1 MISAFSLD
9 HSKFTSIEAST
20 ALLAAHIS
28 IHESEAGKVLQSEDQ
43 ECRGAF
49 LILEG
54 NLQISFGTS
63 QHHAT
68 GVAGDF
74 VGVISSLMGKCSVIQ
89 VAVPSDSEDDFSAS
103 CFSLTSDKPG
113 QRCTYALI
121 SQHLLEMISERD
133 PKLLFANIPSYSA
146 GEPMVEFLDL
156 CVDWQQR
163 PCESNV
169 REGNEDRV
177 IKVLHGR
184 VRESA
189 KQREFGIGSFIGE
202 DMLFRKDAVVEES
215 KVNFVAVRESELATI
230 PVSLIEAMI
239 TSKAAMASAF
249 LPRLLARQQSIM
261 QEMTAAKRKI
271 DPIKTICL
279 LPVGVNS
286 GAGVHSL
293 TINAQRNAQMRLVEA
308 VEEGLESALTRH
320 NVLWT
325 SIDSGRAAELMGRQ
339 LFTTIGTLKMN
350 EFLAAQEDISR
361 ILIYVADSVF
371 SSWTKQCIQQVIFCK
386 KKQLLYHFF
395 RLI

>member
-1 MISAFSLD
+1 MQR
-9 HSKFTSIEAST
+9 E
-20 ALLAAHIS
+20 
-28 IHESEAGKVLQSEDQ
+28 GQ
-43 ECRGAF
+43 ECCGAF

-54 NLQISFGTS
+54 NLQISFGAS
-63 QHHAT
+63 EHHVC

-74 VGVISSLMGKCSVIQ
+74 VGIISSLMGKCSVIQ
-89 VAVPSDSEDDFSAS
+89 VKVPEDSMDDFSAS
-103 CFSLTSDKPG
+103 CLSLASDKPS

-146 GEPMVEFLDL
+146 GEPIVEFLDL

-163 PCESNV
+163 PCEANV

-184 VRESA
+184 VRESV

-202 DMLFRKDAVVEES
+202 ELLFLKPQSEVVES
-215 KVNFVAVRESELATI
+215 TSFVAVRQSELATI
-230 PVSLIEAMI
+230 PIPLIEAMI
-239 TSKAAMASAF
+239 TSKAAVASAF

-279 LPVGVNS
+279 LPIGICS
-286 GAGVHSL
+286 RTGVHSL

-308 VEEGLESALTRH
+308 VEEGLEAALTRH
-320 NVLWT
+320 NVPWT

-371 SSWTKQCIQQVIFCK
+371 SSWTKQCIQQVPG
-386 KKQLLYHFF
+386 
-395 RLI
+395 